1 MLSKSSGERQ
11 KKRKRQSKVYK
22 QNLISEHKITK
33 MPSQTIESLVPG
45 GKATAAPPLG
55 PALGPLGV
63 NIGQVVA
70 DINKKTSV
78 FNGMQVPVKVIV
90 DMDTKQFEIDIGT
103 PPASSLVLKEAGIEK
118 GSGNPKTDKVADV
131 LIEQIIKVAKMKENN
146 LLGKTL
152 KEKVKEI
159 IGTCNSMGI
168 LVEGKP
174 AVETIKEVNE
184 GKFDKEIKEEKTEL
198 TAEEKA
204 KLEEEKKKLA
214 EEMEKRR
221 AEFEK
226 TAKEIIAEMAGKE
239 RGEIK
244 AKLVEA
250 NIPGTMIKELLPVE
264 GEAVAGEE
272 AKPGEAP
279 AEAKPGE
286 APAEAKPESKKEEAK
301 EKEKKK

>member
-1 MLSKSSGERQ
+1 MA
-11 KKRKRQSKVYK
+11 
-22 QNLISEHKITK
+22 
-33 MPSQTIESLVPG
+33 SQTVESLVPG

-63 NIGQVVA
+63 NIGQIVA
-70 DINKKTSV
+70 DINKKTSM
-78 FNGMQVPVKVIV
+78 FNGMQVPVKIIV
-90 DMDTKQFEIDIGT
+90 DTDTKEFKITIGT
-103 PPASSLVLKEAGIEK
+103 PPASSLILKEAGIEK

-131 LIEQIIKVAKMKENN
+131 LIEQIIKVAKMKEGN
-146 LLGKTL
+146 LLGKDL
-152 KEKVKEI
+152 KQKVKEI

-174 AVETIKEVNE
+174 AVDAIKEVNE

-204 KLEEEKKKLA
+204 KQEEQKKKLA
-214 EEMEKRR
+214 AEMEARR

-226 TAKEIIAEMAGKE
+226 IAKGIIADMAGKE

-244 AKLVEA
+244 AKLSEA
-250 NIPGTMIKELLPVE
+250 DIPDAMIKELLPVE
-264 GEAVAGEE
+264 GEAA
-272 AKPGEAP
+272 APG

-286 APAEAKPESKKEEAK
+286 APAEGAAPPAEGEKPAEAAKPEAKGESKD
-301 EKEKKK
+301 KK

>member
-1 MLSKSSGERQ
+1 MA
-11 KKRKRQSKVYK
+11 
-22 QNLISEHKITK
+22 
-33 MPSQTIESLVPG
+33 SQTVESLVPG

-70 DINKKTSV
+70 DINKKTSM

-90 DMDTKQFEIDIGT
+90 DLDTKEFEISIGT
-103 PPASSLVLKEAGIEK
+103 PPASALILTEAGVEK

-131 LIEQIIKVAKMKENN
+131 VIEQIIKIAKMKENN
-146 LLGKTL
+146 LLGKSL
-152 KEKVKEI
+152 KEKIKEI

-174 AVETIKEVNE
+174 AVETVKEVNE
-184 GKFDKEIKEEKTEL
+184 GKYDQEIKEEKTEL

-214 EEMEKRR
+214 EEIEKRR

-250 NIPGTMIKELLPVE
+250 NIPGVMIKELLPVE
-264 GEAVAGEE
+264 GEAAAPGE

-279 AEAKPGE
+279 AEGAAEGAKPAEGAKE
-286 APAEAKPESKKEEAK
+286 AAPEAKAEEPKA
-301 EKEKKK
+301 KEKKK